1 MKKSDKNVSKTIQ
14 KGDRIQTRDNHLE
27 SGAGYVQP
35 GYENGKGG
43 NYRPGVVIDTN
54 RNDELAIIKLTSEKN
69 IFGNRKKGVIQLVS
83 YDNGKSWY
91 KPYVETKDDKGMP
104 IKIGEKFE
112 LRPANKRLPHNEVV
126 KMTKTIHKNK
136 DNKKKIRELKGR
148 KKDE

>member
-1 MKKSDKNVSKTIQ
+1 MKKSDKNISKTIQ
-14 KGDRIQTRDNHLE
+14 KGDRIQTRDNYLE
-27 SGAGYVQP
+27 SGVGYTKP
-35 GYENGKGG
+35 GYKTTKQL
-43 NYRPGVVIDTN
+43 YRPATVIDTN
-54 RNDELAIIKLTSEKN
+54 RDDELAIVKLTSEKN
-69 IFGNRKKGVIQLVS
+69 IFGTRKKGVIQLVS

-112 LRPANKRLPHNEVV
+112 LQPAKRRINHDEVV

-148 KKDE
+148 KIDE